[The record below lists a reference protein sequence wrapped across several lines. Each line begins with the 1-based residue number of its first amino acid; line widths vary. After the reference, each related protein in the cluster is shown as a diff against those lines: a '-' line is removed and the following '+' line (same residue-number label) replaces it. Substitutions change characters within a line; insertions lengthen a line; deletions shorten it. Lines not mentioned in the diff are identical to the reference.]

1 LSGSPDRASG
11 QAEGFLDDRLDQQL
25 QLGYQ
30 QGCHTWDWTGYSRHK
45 KPAPDVA
52 YFEIDDENI
61 LSFEKAR
68 LEENGIDANVRFIP
82 GNYVSDGLIDLSRRM
97 NLTSNVPPISYGKAT
112 QCI

>member
-30 QGCHTWDWTGYSRHK
+30 QVVILGTGLDTRAIR

-61 LSFEKAR
+61 LSFKKAR

-82 GNYVSDGLIDLSRRM
+82 GNYVSDGLIDLSRRV